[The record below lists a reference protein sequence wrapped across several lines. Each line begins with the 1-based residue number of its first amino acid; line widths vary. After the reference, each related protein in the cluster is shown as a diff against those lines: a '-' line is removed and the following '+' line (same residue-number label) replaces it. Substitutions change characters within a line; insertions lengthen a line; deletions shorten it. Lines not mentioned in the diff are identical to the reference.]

1 MTQGLQGV
9 TITAFLVII
18 FLLTLQDA
26 AAQRTTARQ
35 AGPQTVSLVS
45 ELEQFRT
52 IKDLPAYRDQT
63 VVGQISSYDTTGGN
77 DDGFSGKYSYIK
89 KLSDTSLL
97 LFDMQGPGVINRIW
111 TPTPSDDSL
120 DFYIDDTMHAAFTI
134 KYRDLFSGKVFPFV
148 HPLCNNQLGGYYCYL
163 PIPFQRRCKIV
174 YRGKQTQFHQIG
186 YRLYPEKTVVKN
198 FDPELG
204 ANEKQLLRQIQS
216 LWNKSD
222 RTVQDFRSE
231 TAVALQT
238 TKTGF
243 QLRPGEKHTLLQI
256 NKGGRIMGI
265 ELDPSPAFEGMEKG
279 VDLKIT
285 WDDETV
291 PAVYCPVADFF
302 GYAFGK
308 ASMQSLLIGSDGK
321 KNYCYF
327 PMPFDRSATIELIY
341 RKPLSAN
348 DAPGPLTINARVYF
362 TNEAREISTEG
373 KFYAFW
379 NNQSRVPLHQPH
391 EFLHV
396 TGKGH
401 YVGTVL
407 QAQGLEPGMTL
418 FFEGDDSTVVD
429 GQLRMHGTGSE
440 DYFNGGWYALM
451 DRWDGPLSMPL
462 SGALDYSLPLSRT
475 GGYRLHLTDKIPFQK
490 EIYHSIEHGP
500 EHNNKPGFYTS
511 VAYYYSNTAP
521 VKAVPIRTEETRV
534 YTPDTM
540 ILYPQL
546 LTFNSGGDIAIQQRG
561 ESFIFNTAGEAS
573 IRVQLQEIPVGNYRI
588 LFDYSTLPQ
597 GCLFALWQRQTG
609 LTGWISAYSAAAEQ
623 VRKHYF
629 SDISLTPLNH
639 TLTIRFKADQDK
651 KQFSLHRIILVKIN
665 TTSTSR

>member
-1 MTQGLQGV
+1 MRQGIQRARINACLFIVILLSLQYV
-9 TITAFLVII
+9 S
-18 FLLTLQDA
+18 
-26 AAQRTTARQ
+26 AQRITARQ
-35 AGPQTVSLVS
+35 ARPETVSLIS
-45 ELEQFRT
+45 ELNQFYNIRH
-52 IKDLPAYRDQT
+52 LPVYQDQT
-63 VVGQISSYDTTGGN
+63 VVGQVSSYDTTGGN

-89 KLSDTSLL
+89 KLSDSSLL
-97 LFDMQGPGVINRIW
+97 LFDVKGPGVINRIW
-111 TPTPSDDSL
+111 TPTPSEDSL
-120 DFYIDDTMHAAFTI
+120 DFYIDDTTHAAFTI

-148 HPLCNNQLGGYYCYL
+148 NPLCNNQLGGYYCYL

-186 YRLYPEKTVVKN
+186 YRLYPEATVVKN
-198 FDPELG
+198 FHPELDAG
-204 ANEKQLLRQIQS
+204 EKRALQDIQS
-216 LWNKSD
+216 LWNNSD
-222 RTVQDFRSE
+222 RTVQDFWPGTS
-231 TAVALQT
+231 VALQT
-238 TKTGF
+238 TKTQF
-243 QLRPGEKHTLLQI
+243 QLRPGEKHTLMQTS
-256 NKGGRIMGI
+256 KGGRIVGI
-265 ELDPSPAFEGMEKG
+265 ELDPSSAFEGVEKG

-285 WDDETV
+285 WDNETH

-308 ASMQSLLIGSDGK
+308 ASMQSLLVGSNGK
-321 KNYCYF
+321 KSYCYF

-341 RKPLSAN
+341 RKPLSASN
-348 DAPGPLTINARVYF
+348 ARSPLTIYANVYF
-362 TNEAREISTEG
+362 TNEAREVGKEG

-379 NNQSRVPLHQPH
+379 NNQPRVPLHQPH

-429 GQLRMHGTGSE
+429 GRLRMHGTGSE

-451 DRWDGPLSMPL
+451 DRWDGPFSMPL

-490 EIYHSIEHGP
+490 EIYHAIEHGP
-500 EHNNKPGFYTS
+500 EHNNKPAFYTS
-511 VAYYYSNTAP
+511 IAYYYSNTPP
-521 VKAVPIRTEETRV
+521 VKTVPILTEETSV
-534 YTPDTM
+534 YAPDTM
-540 ILYPQL
+540 MLYPQL
-546 LTFNSGGDIAIQQRG
+546 LTFNTGGDIAIQQRG
-561 ESFIFNTAGEAS
+561 ESFIFTTAGESS

-588 LFDYSTLPQ
+588 LFDYATLPQ
-597 GCLFALWQRQTG
+597 GCSFSLWQRQTP
-609 LTGWISAYSAAAEQ
+609 LTGWIKAYSAAAEQ
-623 VRKHYF
+623 VRKRYF

-651 KQFSLHRIILVKIN
+651 KQFSLHRIILVKAKE
-665 TTSTSR
+665 